1 MQNKTTW
8 KNAIILEHVII
19 FLMVAMNRYNPVEK
33 EIRLKIDKD
42 EYYQLQHLERQSLK
56 QFLSKFIFKIKCF
69 GLKLLKSSAVKKL
82 ELSKLD

>member
-56 QFLSKFIFKIKCF
+56 QFLSKFIFEIEMLRFKTF
-69 GLKLLKSSAVKKL
+69 KKFCC
-82 ELSKLD
+82 

>member
-56 QFLSKFIFKIKCF
+56 QFLSKFIFKIEMLRFKTF
-69 GLKLLKSSAVKKL
+69 KKFCC
-82 ELSKLD
+82 

>member
-56 QFLSKFIFKIKCF
+56 QFLSKFIFKIEMLRCKTF
-69 GLKLLKSSAVKKL
+69 KKFCC
-82 ELSKLD
+82 

>member
-1 MQNKTTW
+1 
-8 KNAIILEHVII
+8 
-19 FLMVAMNRYNPVEK
+19 MNRYNPVEK

-56 QFLSKFIFKIKCF
+56 QFLSKFIFKIEMLRCKT
-69 GLKLLKSSAVKKL
+69 LKSSAVKKL